1 MGANYVISQDE
12 KNYDLQKIIIYLKN
26 VIGEKDDYIDNLK
39 KLILEMK
46 EKTNIYIPI
55 SSDPIDN
62 RLADYLNNI
71 KDENKLRVLFIREG
85 EGVYRF
91 GQRKIYV
98 KIEQDKIYIR
108 VGGGF
113 MHIDEFLEQYVP
125 LELDRAK
132 RNDPVDVL
140 TKNIAINKTISG
152 RSVNTME
159 KPKTVPY

>member
-1 MGANYVISQDE
+1 M
-12 KNYDLQKIIIYLKN
+12 KNIIH
-26 VIGEKDDYIDNLK
+26 EKDDYVDNLK

-55 SSDPIDN
+55 SNDPIDN
-62 RLADYLNNI
+62 KLADFLNNI
-71 KDENKLRVLFIREG
+71 KDEHKLRVLFIREG

-91 GQRKIYV
+91 GQRKVYV

-125 LELDRAK
+125 LELDRAN
-132 RNDPVDVL
+132 RNGILFIFNNP
-140 TKNIAINKTISG
+140 NIIFRPS
-152 RSVNTME
+152 
-159 KPKTVPY
+159 